1 MVGYTPEPWV
11 PADTISVAKL
21 MMYMGLGETQ
31 ETLEKFIIEAV
42 RIKRIS

>member
-11 PADTISVAKL
+11 PADTIAVGKL

-42 RIKRIS
+42 RIGYLS